1 MCKNRTNPYLGKFN
15 IVLYTTDDGTC
26 CGLFE
31 NAFEFAKWLYGPN
44 PTNKQIIYVTQRL
57 GYVRRVKKSTKQP
70 VQMKIAT
77 NQKYEIDFVIA

>member
-44 PTNKQIIYVTQRL
+44 PNERQMNYVWQKL
-57 GYVRRVKKSTKQP
+57 HLVRTLKKSTKQP
-70 VQMKIAT
+70 VQMKIST